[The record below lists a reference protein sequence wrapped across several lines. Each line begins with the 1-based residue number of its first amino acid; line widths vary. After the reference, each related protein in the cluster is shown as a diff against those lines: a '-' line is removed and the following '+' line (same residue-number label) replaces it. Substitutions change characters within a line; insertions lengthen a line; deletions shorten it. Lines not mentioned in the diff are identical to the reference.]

1 MRQQSKIT
9 FDKLTVII
17 YFLIIS
23 IGFLSIY
30 SSSYNEASSA
40 IISLESVSGKQFL
53 FLILGTTIWGLSPIF
68 YSFLLKVPAIEIVA
82 HRSFWSMVF
91 LFLYLILF
99 SKVSLKIFFNNP
111 REFFLLS
118 VAGIL
123 ISINWYGF
131 I

>member
-40 IISLESVSGKQFL
+40 IISLESVCYNGDAL
-53 FLILGTTIWGLSPIF
+53 NLS
-68 YSFLLKVPAIEIVA
+68 Y
-82 HRSFWSMVF
+82 
-91 LFLYLILF
+91 
-99 SKVSLKIFFNNP
+99 
-111 REFFLLS
+111 
-118 VAGIL
+118 
-123 ISINWYGF
+123 
-131 I
+131 

>member
-40 IISLESVSGKQFL
+40 IISLESRRGHASLTK
-53 FLILGTTIWGLSPIF
+53 IL
-68 YSFLLKVPAIEIVA
+68 V
-82 HRSFWSMVF
+82 
-91 LFLYLILF
+91 
-99 SKVSLKIFFNNP
+99 
-111 REFFLLS
+111 
-118 VAGIL
+118 
-123 ISINWYGF
+123 
-131 I
+131 